1 MKKRDFNY
9 FETNF
14 AIITGLLIGIIILL
28 FFILILILVIE
39 L

>member
-28 FFILILILVIE
+28 SYILILVM
-39 L
+39 